1 VLVWRL
7 FLDKLPSKDNLS
19 KRGVY
24 LNSYVLCLG
33 GWGTIETINHSFFSC
48 PILSVVW
55 SETVNWLG
63 GPVAFVG
70 DGYAHLKFFKGL
82 VSGNRNI
89 IESLGVIWYSNVST
103 VWKDRNDMT
112 FNQVGFNW
120 EKVVEEAKILSWSIL
135 TSRTKGFNYSLTE
148 WLLIVQSSV

>member
-1 VLVWRL
+1 MLLLR
-7 FLDKLPSKDNLS
+7 
-19 KRGVY
+19 
-24 LNSYVLCLG
+24 
-33 GWGTIETINHSFFSC
+33 
-48 PILSVVW
+48 
-55 SETVNWLG
+55 
-63 GPVAFVG
+63 
-70 DGYAHLKFFKGL
+70 FFKGL

-89 IESLGVIWYSNVST
+89 IESLGLIWYSNVST